1 MTASLTSAGCR
12 AAVRHLRE
20 RRWWKMKLARTYG
33 VMLGGVQG
41 HLVEIEA
48 DIENGLVAL
57 LLAGLQDTALRE
69 ARDRIGSA
77 IVNNQHSWPHRRITV
92 GLSPASGESAGA
104 RLLTGSGWG
113 RALPARPRPPAATA
127 LLDPRKRRASRA
139 S

>member
-20 RRWWKMKLARTYG
+20 RTWWKMTLARTYA
-33 VMLGGVQG
+33 VMLAGVQG

-69 ARDRIGSA
+69 ARDRIRSA
-77 IVNNQHSWPHRRITV
+77 VGHNAHSWAHRRV
-92 GLSPASGESAGA
+92 PVRLSAGHREA
-104 RLLTGSGWG
+104 CS
-113 RALPARPRPPAATA
+113 
-127 LLDPRKRRASRA
+127 
-139 S
+139 